1 MKILPKYPIFSITE
15 RRRFAYAP
23 SPTHYRL
30 RTILGDT
37 LPIYNLLISYSLV
50 VKKLA
55 VKDAEEDI
63 IRFLFISPDSVLRK
77 NVQFCF
83 SQQIGAQSVL
93 KL

>member
-1 MKILPKYPIFSITE
+1 MIPRQKIPRKSFKTIT
-15 RRRFAYAP
+15 P
-23 SPTHYRL
+23 SPTLHRL
-30 RTILGDT
+30 RTIAHT
-37 LPIYNLLISYSLV
+37 LSIYNPLISYSLV

-55 VKDAEEDI
+55 EKDAEEDI